1 MTFDRPVPSWHPS
14 GIKTA
19 QPSRLLN
26 LLRYRLIRKLERPEL
41 APETRDRPRIAGQAL
56 IVNAVNTPRRI
67 SLARTAVDGIQQI
80 PFFAWNCLP
89 ALHDRMITRASNRFA
104 RDTGTQ
110 PVLPLAIVEGLA
122 LRGQ

>member
-41 APETRDRPRIAGQAL
+41 APETRNRPCVAGEAL
-56 IVNAVNTPRRI
+56 IVHAVNAPRRI
-67 SLARTAVDGIQQI
+67 GFARPAIHVIQQM
-80 PFFAWNCLP
+80 PLFSRNCLP
-89 ALHDRMITRASNRFA
+89 TFHEGMITRAKSSVWSLLSVI
-104 RDTGTQ
+104 T
-110 PVLPLAIVEGLA
+110 
-122 LRGQ
+122 